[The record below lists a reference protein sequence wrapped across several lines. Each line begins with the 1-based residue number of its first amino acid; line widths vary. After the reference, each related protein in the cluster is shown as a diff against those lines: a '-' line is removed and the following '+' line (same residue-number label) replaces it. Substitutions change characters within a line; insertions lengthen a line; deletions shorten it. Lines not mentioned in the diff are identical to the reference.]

1 MGNINRLNICAG
13 LVFFLIFV
21 ANCSGATQN
30 SEISFIGQVKWQDIE
45 GGFYGIITFD
55 GTKYLPLNLPES
67 YKVDGVTV
75 DIIGTVPTDVM
86 TIQMWGES
94 IKIKSISPVN
104 ENNPFIQPWYTPD
117 GNQSYYENETMAEH
131 LTMASSGLQS
141 GLDMID
147 NQVSSI
153 AKNLTRDGIEEKK
166 LKSILLQGLEIPG
179 VRQVSF
185 MDKTGK
191 ITSIIPEKYDSFEG
205 EDVSGQ
211 DFTSGLLSYPV
222 PGMSEYF
229 TMNEGMDAVI
239 VSYPVFSADK
249 KVLGYVEALFDPGNL
264 TEVYALPLM
273 KGTKF
278 DLMVSQPDGKIL
290 YDTHPDM
297 NGQEIWN
304 NTIFNK
310 FPDLLSWAAHYQNAN
325 GGIDQYSYYRGS
337 SDEIAKTDVIWTTVG
352 LHGTPWRIFIL
363 SR

>member
-1 MGNINRLNICAG
+1 MNNIHRLNICTG

-21 ANCSGATQN
+21 ANCSGATPN
-30 SEISFIGQVKWQDIE
+30 SDISFTGQVKWQDIE
-45 GGFYGIITFD
+45 GGFYGIITHD

-67 YKVDGVTV
+67 YNTDGVTV
-75 DIIGTVPTDVM
+75 YVVGTIPTDVM
-86 TIQMWGES
+86 TIQMWGEP
-94 IKIKSISPVN
+94 IKITSINPVN

-117 GNQSYYENETMAEH
+117 DSQLNYENDSMAEH
-131 LTMASSGLQS
+131 LAMAASGLQN
-141 GLDMID
+141 GLDVID

-153 AKNLTRDGIEEKK
+153 ARNLTRNGVEEKK

-185 MDKTGK
+185 MDKTGR
-191 ITSIIPEKYDSFEG
+191 ITTIIPEKYDSYEG

-211 DFTSGLLSYPV
+211 HFTSNLLSYPV
-222 PGMSEYF
+222 PGMSGYF

-239 VSYPVFSADK
+239 LSYPVFSADK
-249 KVLGYVEALFDPGNL
+249 KVSGYVEALFDPGNL
-264 TEVYALPLM
+264 TEVYALPFM
-273 KGTKF
+273 NGTKF

-290 YDTHPDM
+290 YDAHPDM

-304 NTIFNK
+304 NTMFNK

-325 GGIDQYSYYRGS
+325 GGIDQYSYYRGN
-337 SDEIAKTDVIWTTVG
+337 SDEIAKTNVIWTTVG

-363 SR
+363 NR